1 MNNNIVLTKA
11 LTYEKLVF
19 TSAADVK
26 ALFGAG
32 VIVDSYISGGC
43 ECKIEVKGM
52 HCCLIIH
59 IIIM

>member
-26 ALFGAG
+26 ALF
-32 VIVDSYISGGC
+32 VDSYISGGY